1 MASHTSPTQAHPH
14 AKTWILISYSIVAL
28 TALLLRVLHL
38 GTFLTHDEVE
48 FWFSRSESLLRALRY
63 GQWDGVA
70 ISTHPGVTTMWL
82 GAAGIALRE
91 ILFERG
97 ILQYETITAIVAL
110 HRLPTA
116 LVHVVGIVVG
126 YKMLRFILP
135 ATTAFLAAMLWAT
148 DPFIVGYSRLL
159 HVDALAGTFATL
171 SLLSAY
177 LAWRDTSTDT
187 PWRSWRLGSSLSW
200 LALSGICAGLSIL
213 SKSPAVA
220 LFPAISMLAMAD
232 KRLVHAARYA
242 FMSRSLSFWHIVS
255 KFLPILSFKPWRS
268 WRLGG
273 SIPTCVS
280 ARHGERG
287 RLFDKTTRN
296 ALLSRLLPMCAWGV
310 ICIVTIIVVWP
321 ALWGNPSKVYHAL
334 RSGVT
339 VEGAQPHM
347 TGNFFLGQRNPAP
360 GPLFY
365 PVALVLR
372 TTPWALLG
380 LLLLF
385 FHVIDTSRKDAK
397 TQSQSHEHA
406 LQCRTSAFDMPF
418 IAMLA
423 SFIIVFV
430 VGLTLF
436 PKKFNRYIVP
446 VFPAVN
452 ILAAIGLTWHRGKQN
467 LAPAIEGAKRIVL
480 PHSATALISIVALI
494 NAVWW
499 HPYAITSFNQ
509 VFGGA
514 QAGARTFAVGW
525 GEGLDHVAAWLNQ
538 QSNITDVLTISHM
551 ITSLQPYMRQGAR
564 VTFPNEGT
572 LKDGSGYV
580 VVYIYQV
587 QGGPPP
593 PPFNQFYGD
602 ATPLHTVSL
611 HGVDYAWI
619 YAAPPPITHKLTAHV
634 GSRIRLR
641 GFDQSTHVE
650 RGQSLRLKLLW
661 ETLAP
666 LQDDYW
672 FFAHVIDAQGQR
684 YAQIDQ
690 PYATSTWEPG
700 RFVPTEALIPL
711 PEDMPSGRYD
721 IVVGLYQRATWERLP
736 ITMHDAGTGTDKDKD
751 AILTGPGTLLLTHV
765 DM

>member
-1 MASHTSPTQAHPH
+1 MASRTSPIPTHPH
-14 AKTWILISYSIVAL
+14 ANMWVLLSYGIVGL

-48 FWFSRSESLLRALRY
+48 FWFSRSESLLHALRY
-63 GQWDGVA
+63 GHWDGVA

-91 ILFERG
+91 MLFERG

-126 YKMLRFILP
+126 YKLMRLILP

-159 HVDALAGTFATL
+159 HVDALAGTFATV
-171 SLLSAY
+171 SLLAAY
-177 LAWRDTSTDT
+177 LAWNGAVFAPPNPPVHRGESAPPSTVKS
-187 PWRSWRLGSSLSW
+187 WRSWRLGDSMSW
-200 LALSGICAGLSIL
+200 LALSGICAGLAVL

-220 LFPAISMLAMAD
+220 LFPVIGMLAMAD
-232 KRLVHAARYA
+232 TRLMHAARY
-242 FMSRSLSFWHIVS
+242 
-255 KFLPILSFKPWRS
+255 
-268 WRLGG
+268 G
-273 SIPTCVS
+273 
-280 ARHGERG
+280 GERI
-287 RLFDKTTRN
+287 LDKTTRD
-296 ALLSRLLPMCAWGV
+296 ALLSRVLPVCAWGA

-321 ALWGNPSKVYHAL
+321 ALWNSPSKVYDAL
-334 RSGVT
+334 RAGVT

-347 TGNFFLGQRNPAP
+347 TGNFFLGQRNPSP

-380 LLLLF
+380 MLLLLF
-385 FHVIDTSRKDAK
+385 YIRTHHREHREHRGDTQKK
-397 TQSQSHEHA
+397 GQHYGTE
-406 LQCRTSAFDMPF
+406 AFDVRF
-418 IAMLA
+418 VAMLA
-423 SFIIVFV
+423 GFIIVFV
-430 VGLTLF
+430 IGLTLF
-436 PKKFNRYIVP
+436 PKKFNRYLVP

-452 ILAAIGLTWHRGKQN
+452 IVAAIGLTWLMGKWN
-467 LAPAIEGAKRIVL
+467 LASVIDVSKRAVF
-480 PHSATALISIVALI
+480 PHSATALIAVLAGI

-499 HPYAITSFNQ
+499 HPYPITSFNQ

-514 QAGARTFAVGW
+514 RAGARTFAVGW
-525 GEGLDHVAAWLNQ
+525 GEGLAQVAHWLNQ

-551 ITSLQPYMRQGAR
+551 ITSLQPYMREGAR
-564 VTFPNEGT
+564 ATFPDAGT

-580 VVYIYQV
+580 VIYIYQV
-587 QGGPPP
+587 QGGSPP
-593 PPFNQFYGD
+593 PPFNQFYGY
-602 ATPLHTVSL
+602 ATPLHTVSI

-619 YAAPPPITHKLTAHV
+619 YAAPPPVAHKLTVDV

-641 GFDQSTHVE
+641 GFDQSTQVK
-650 RGQSLRLKLLW
+650 RGESLRFTLLW

-666 LQDDYW
+666 PQEDYW

-711 PEDMPSGRYD
+711 PEDIPSGRYFV
-721 IVVGLYQRATWERLP
+721 VVGLTRHNGERLP
-736 ITMHDAGTGTDKDKD
+736 LGTEHATI
-751 AILTGPGTLLLTHV
+751 APTRTGPNALLLTDV
-765 DM
+765 GVEE